1 MAMLQ
6 AHYMRISYV
15 GVLVNLVRIVGRDTT
30 LGGERELCDDVD
42 NLRLLTILCCFI
54 FLLRTCAS
62 IRLWIVARV
71 LFARRL

>member
-6 AHYMRISYV
+6 NHYMRISYV
-15 GVLVNLVRIVGRDTT
+15 GVLINLVRIVGRDTT
-30 LGGERELCDDVD
+30 LGSERELCDDVY
-42 NLRLLTILCCFI
+42 NLRLLAILCCFI